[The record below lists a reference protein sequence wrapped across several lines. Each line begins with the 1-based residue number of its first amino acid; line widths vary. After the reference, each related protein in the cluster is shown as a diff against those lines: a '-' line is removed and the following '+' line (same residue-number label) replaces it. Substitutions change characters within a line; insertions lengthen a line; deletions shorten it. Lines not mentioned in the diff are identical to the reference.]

1 MMPYFRNYNQPIL
14 AVTDLTYVGI
24 KFFNRA
30 TLRDSTCHF
39 LLLRWLN
46 RATTAQTRAFGFQPN
61 IVDRAKYTKYTM
73 MLRLRPH
80 DVSPVLSSLAVLAFL
95 AGAPTTT
102 TAFSI
107 LDVLALTGDG
117 VTCPVGCPLCHCI
130 NATESNVDACTRT
143 RSVEACTSNA
153 LDEYTPVCWAGG
165 GRRRGGD
172 VRCPVRRRMR
182 RTAAGHAAGL
192 PVSTLRHIGVLQRL
206 SVRER
211 KQRWRR

>member
-1 MMPYFRNYNQPIL
+1 
-14 AVTDLTYVGI
+14 
-24 KFFNRA
+24 
-30 TLRDSTCHF
+30 
-39 LLLRWLN
+39 
-46 RATTAQTRAFGFQPN
+46 
-61 IVDRAKYTKYTM
+61 M

-143 RSVEACTSNA
+143 RSVEACASNA
-153 LDEYTPVCWAGG
+153 LEEYTPVCWEGG
-165 GRRRGGD
+165 GRRRRGD
-172 VRCPVRRRMR
+172 VRCPVRRWMR

-206 SVRER
+206 SVREGIGVLPAER
-211 KQRWRR
+211 RERVHSHGMGTSLLRWQ

>member
-1 MMPYFRNYNQPIL
+1 
-14 AVTDLTYVGI
+14 
-24 KFFNRA
+24 
-30 TLRDSTCHF
+30 
-39 LLLRWLN
+39 
-46 RATTAQTRAFGFQPN
+46 
-61 IVDRAKYTKYTM
+61 M

-143 RSVEACTSNA
+143 RSVEACASNA
-153 LDEYTPVCWAGG
+153 LDECYAGLLG
-165 GRRRGGD
+165 GGD
-172 VRCPVRRRMR
+172 VDVAGMCAVQCGDGGGGQQQDMQQAFQCRLCDIFACCSDCPSERASECFPPNVENGYTPTEWEPLSCDGSNASSGGGGSSSGSRRAVEFAVTGSVSLML
-182 RTAAGHAAGL
+182 AASYFATTSI
-192 PVSTLRHIGVLQRL
+192 V
-206 SVRER
+206 
-211 KQRWRR
+211 

>member
-1 MMPYFRNYNQPIL
+1 M
-14 AVTDLTYVGI
+14 
-24 KFFNRA
+24 
-30 TLRDSTCHF
+30 LRHHRT
-39 LLLRWLN
+39 N
-46 RATTAQTRAFGFQPN
+46 TFGFPPI

-95 AGAPTTT
+95 VGAPTTT

-143 RSVEACTSNA
+143 RSVEACASNA

-165 GRRRGGD
+165 TSTSRGCAPSSAATEAAD
-172 VRCPVRRRMR
+172 SS
-182 RTAAGHAAGL
+182 RTCSG
-192 PVSTLRHIGVLQRL
+192 PS
-206 SVRER
+206 SVDFATY
-211 KQRWRR
+211 